1 MEKNKPKMEKNKLK
15 TDHPSKTG
23 EKTLRLAYTGI
34 LAALM
39 AVCSWISIP
48 AAVPFTLQTFGV
60 FLAIGL
66 LGGKQGTAAVLV
78 YILLAAVGFP
88 VLAGFR
94 GGPGAIFGVTGGYL
108 LGFLLCGLCMWAAE
122 HFFGK
127 RPLVFY
133 LSGILG
139 LLVCY
144 LFGTLWY
151 VFLYTGETSFA
162 AVLSVCVIP
171 FILPDLLKLWLA
183 AFVSRRLG
191 AALRR

>member
-1 MEKNKPKMEKNKLK
+1 MEKNKPK
-15 TDHPSKTG
+15 TDHQSKTG

-108 LGFLLCGLCMWAAE
+108 LGFLLCGLCMWTAE